1 MIIKKEALKLL
12 AIMGSSCKS
21 LGEKRVKNIRYICR
35 CAATAMDMELDLFL
49 AGFPEKYMAYK
60 LLEVFAAKEG
70 KTIIDEEL
78 VIKFFGGSDHLAMIE
93 GQLSD
98 YESLRGKIEK
108 PFKNKFTFGHMVV
121 PVEITRKHPIVCGKY
136 LVAGRKIY
144 VQGLIMHPLSF
155 DGSYKALDIGSE
167 YLVHFAT
174 IVVPAPAEISSWIRG
189 EHIKNK
195 KFLKVLDSIASNDYK
210 GTIDYRKFWDLYD
223 WTRKMLK
230 ECGF

>member
-21 LGEKRVKNIRYICR
+21 LGEKRVENVRYICR
-35 CAATAMDMELDLFL
+35 CAAVGVDMELDLFL

-70 KTIIDEEL
+70 ETIIDEEL
-78 VIKFFGGSDHLAMIE
+78 AIKFFGGSDHLAMIE
-93 GQLSD
+93 GQLCD
-98 YESLRGKIEK
+98 YESLKGKVEK
-108 PFKNKFTFGHMVV
+108 TFRNKFTFGHMII

-136 LVAGRKIY
+136 LVAGRKIH

-155 DGSYKALDIGSE
+155 NGSREALDVGSE

-174 IVVPAPAEISSWIRG
+174 IIVPASAEMSSWIRG

-195 KFLKVLDSIASNDYK
+195 KFLKVLDSIANKDYQ
-210 GTIDYRKFWDLYD
+210 GTIDNRKFWDLYE
-223 WTRKMLK
+223 WTKEMLK